1 MGIYSEGGWM
11 HKTAYEKLLKEI
23 LIQVVDN
30 SSFNESKK
38 YIQHG
43 NTSIYRHSIMVAR
56 KSCQIASKFN
66 IKVSYNEMVRGA
78 LLHDYFLYDWH
89 DKEHKHRR
97 PHGFFHPSAA
107 LKNAMRDFVLTDIE
121 KDIIKKHMFPL
132 TPVPPVYAESLIVC
146 IADKICSA
154 GETLIK
160 DRNNQHQDKILKNR
174 KIKDEKING

>member
-1 MGIYSEGGWM
+1 M
-11 HKTAYEKLLKEI
+11 HKAAYEKLLKEI

-107 LKNAMRDFVLTDIE
+107 LKNAMRDFVLTDIVKE
-121 KDIIKKHMFPL
+121 STELIYMGSNASDLITAAFNCEPEDTSFFLPGVVSRKKQ
-132 TPVPPVYAESLIVC
+132 LIPA
-146 IADKICSA
+146 IMAA
-154 GETLIK
+154 M
-160 DRNNQHQDKILKNR
+160 QQ
-174 KIKDEKING
+174 